1 MDIEAELARLLA
13 RVACTE
19 TVSSRARSCVVE
31 LERLL
36 QKIDPSLQLRVF
48 GSFGNGMCLNTSD
61 LDVTCYGAHAASRPS
76 LDVLCE
82 LRSLLE
88 EHDKFTVSELI
99 SGARVPILKLK
110 FDGSLDVDISCNNTE
125 PFRNTQLLRAYSD
138 LTPVIRELLVL
149 VKTWAKAAGVVG
161 AKDGNLSS
169 YSLTLMAIYFM
180 QVDPRVNL
188 PCLPV
193 GDFDGGIEIPRSAK
207 FTCNL
212 LIPRTA
218 LLYMFFS
225 FYAYEFNWGEEVVA
239 MHLGRRTS
247 RYDPIH
253 GELSDICYPRLHVSD
268 PFLKDRNLNCVLKAE
283 NEVWLYNEMKSAAD
297 ALHVGII
304 PAGLSVASGTIES
317 ESTASDATSQHLQ
330 HMPCS
335 SSKDASPP
343 LPSLHCGFF
352 GLGKDLGN
360 QFTAASRAVDSGKR
374 SMLLAADRG
383 NAFHSRESKNNA
395 LGTKGVLVRKGN
407 LGPRSTHVVAPEVSD
422 IPLPRLGISMG

>member
-31 LERLL
+31 LERIL
-36 QKIDPSLQLRVF
+36 QKVDPSLQLRVF
-48 GSFGNGMCLNTSD
+48 GSFGNNMCLNTSD

-76 LDVLCE
+76 LDILCE

-88 EHDKFTVSELI
+88 NHDKFSVSELI

-207 FTCNL
+207 FTWNL

-304 PAGLSVASGTIES
+304 PAGLSVASGIIEG
-317 ESTASDATSQHLQ
+317 ESTASDPASQRLQ
-330 HMPCS
+330 QMPCS
-335 SSKDASPP
+335 SNDTSPP
-343 LPSLHCGFF
+343 LPSLHCGLF
-352 GLGKDLGN
+352 GLGKDPGN
-360 QFTAASRAVDSGKR
+360 QLTTVAHAVQSGTKP
-374 SMLLAADRG
+374 MLLATGG
-383 NAFHSRESKNNA
+383 NSYGKGESKKNA
-395 LGTKGVLVRKGN
+395 LGKKDAHVRKGN
-407 LGPRSTHVVAPEVSD
+407 LGPRSMHVVAPEASD
-422 IPLPRLGISMG
+422 IPLPRLGISIG